1 MTYEDLYR
9 RIAQIVFSSG
19 PQGARELI
27 VKAELFADDEGGEY
41 QFDYLDENGEPD
53 WFEPDAQ
60 AIGDL
65 TEALKAFQHYFVE
78 HEMTEGKPVWNKCI
92 VVINV
97 PEESISIDVQ
107 YE

>member
-9 RIAQIVFSSG
+9 RIAMIVFSCG

-41 QFDYLDENGEPD
+41 QFDYLDETAAS

-65 TEALKAFQHYFVE
+65 TGSIERFPTHYFVE
-78 HEMTEGKPVWNKCI
+78 HDMTEGRSSVEL
-92 VVINV
+92 V
-97 PEESISIDVQ
+97 EHGD
-107 YE
+107 